1 MNFKNNIGD
10 FPGSPVPHFRSGG
23 TKESGWG
30 IKDSAC
36 LATQPGCVWGGGEE
50 EKKTNKLPSPLIA
63 LQFNNTLFSLEFI
76 TLISIANLPFQ
87 PLLFTYSL
95 VLLHWNSD
103 LPLFLYFP
111 FGLHHFY
118 YSCLQM
124 CLTTRKCSLIWESLS
139 DSALC
144 FSQHLYCMCILKAP
158 ENICGQTLGLQKNT
172 NIFGPRFSN
181 QNLCV
186 CLHSVMS
193 DSLQAHGL

>member
-1 MNFKNNIGD
+1 MPRF
-10 FPGSPVPHFRSGG
+10 HSGG

-36 LATQPGCVWGGGEE
+36 LATQPGGKKMK
-50 EKKTNKLPSPLIA
+50 KKTPKLQSQLIA
-63 LQFNNTLFSLEFI
+63 IQFNNTLFSLEFI
-76 TLISIANLPFQ
+76 TLIYIANLPFQ

-124 CLTTRKCSLIWESLS
+124 CLTTGKCSLIWESLS